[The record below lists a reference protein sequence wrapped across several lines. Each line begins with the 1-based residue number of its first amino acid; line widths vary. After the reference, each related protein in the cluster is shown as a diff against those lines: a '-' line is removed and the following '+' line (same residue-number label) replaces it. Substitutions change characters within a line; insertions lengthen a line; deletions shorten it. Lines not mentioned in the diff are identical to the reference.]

1 MHVCLS
7 ILQSYNVNIYGFQD
21 IWYQYLCG
29 ILFTFQIFMD
39 SKIWQDVF
47 IVRFLVGAILIRI
60 SCIHFH
66 MQEQQQKQ
74 LELILA
80 IAKNGK
86 LLDNKQAHDQPEN
99 AIRIRDS
106 STDNS
111 KQKEAHQI

>member
-1 MHVCLS
+1 
-7 ILQSYNVNIYGFQD
+7 
-21 IWYQYLCG
+21 
-29 ILFTFQIFMD
+29 MD
-39 SKIWQDVF
+39 SKIQQDVL
-47 IVRFLVGAILIRI
+47 IVRFFVGAIILIRI
-60 SCIHFH
+60 SCIHCY

-86 LLDNKQAHDQPEN
+86 LLDNKQAHDQPES

-111 KQKEAHQI
+111 KQKEAHQR

>member
-1 MHVCLS
+1 MWSYS
-7 ILQSYNVNIYGFQD
+7 IYFSNLYGF
-21 IWYQYLCG
+21 YN
-29 ILFTFQIFMD
+29 FT
-39 SKIWQDVF
+39 
-47 IVRFLVGAILIRI
+47 RHLNCEI
-60 SCIHFH
+60 SYIHCH

-86 LLDNKQAHDQPEN
+86 LLDNKQAHDQPES

-111 KQKEAHQI
+111 KQKEAHQR

>member
-7 ILQSYNVNIYGFQD
+7 PLQSYNVNIYGFQD

-39 SKIWQDVF
+39 SKI
-47 IVRFLVGAILIRI
+47 VRFFVGAIILIRI

-99 AIRIRDS
+99 AIRMRDS